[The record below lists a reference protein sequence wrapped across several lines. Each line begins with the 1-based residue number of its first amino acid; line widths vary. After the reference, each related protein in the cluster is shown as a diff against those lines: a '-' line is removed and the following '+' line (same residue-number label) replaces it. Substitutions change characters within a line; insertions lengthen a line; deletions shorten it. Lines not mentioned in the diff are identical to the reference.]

1 MGNCLRAHCNIKRV
15 PNVDLQRR
23 SYSQENFDAKN
34 NQNIANVCA
43 SLLVVALLTDEKK
56 KRTNLKTK
64 MDFRKADP
72 NYVNFVPKTCMEAI
86 DLFNRHRNLGLTP
99 DLYPECFVHCARALP
114 KEEIDKF
121 HEFIVCPAGDIT
133 EDAMITET
141 DKQLENERLQLLEEA
156 TARDMQALTIT
167 EEKSEEKSEEMDL
180 SLPELQRQKNCNWG
194 DDEKVEKPVVV
205 ENYMVIS

>member
-1 MGNCLRAHCNIKRV
+1 MHKFTGG
-15 PNVDLQRR
+15 
-23 SYSQENFDAKN
+23 
-34 NQNIANVCA
+34 CA
-43 SLLVVALLTDEKK
+43 PKGRK

-114 KEEIDKF
+114 DKEIDKF

-141 DKQLENERLQLLEEA
+141 DKQLEKRT
-156 TARDMQALTIT
+156 TAIVGRSDCTRHASSHNYRREIWR
-167 EEKSEEKSEEMDL
+167 KSEEMDL
-180 SLPELQRQKNCNWG
+180 SLPELKRQKNCNWS
-194 DDEKVEKPVVV
+194 DDEKVQKPVVV
-205 ENYMVIS
+205 KDTWSFLLEWFLF